1 MRPLDDIR
9 VIDLTR
15 VLAGPYATMVLA
27 DLGAEVIKIESF
39 EGDEARGFGPFKNG
53 VSGYFQ
59 SVNRGKKSLALDL
72 KHPEAKILLKKLI
85 AKSDVLV
92 ENFRPGAM
100 ARLGLDYQTLSTEVP
115 GLIYAACSG
124 FGQTGPLAQK
134 GAYDVIIQ
142 GMGGIVGITGE
153 PGRPPIRVG
162 VSIGDLSAALFCAI
176 GILSALT
183 MRRHTG
189 RGQLVDISMLDCQ
202 VALLENAIARF
213 DITGESPGPLG
224 SRHPSITP
232 FQSFQTSDGWMTV
245 AAGNNLLWAALC
257 SVLNVPTLIHDPRF
271 LTNDL
276 RTTNHACL
284 EPLLSAPFSMKTK
297 QEWIQLLEC
306 RGVPC
311 GPIQSVREVV
321 QHPQV
326 LAREMIQ
333 TIDHPVAGTLKVPGS
348 PLKFSD
354 AQPMDIQRAPELG
367 EHTDEL
373 LQRLLTFSAADL
385 SRLRRHKVIS

>member
-1 MRPLDDIR
+1 MRPLDDVR

-15 VLAGPYATMVLA
+15 VLAGPYATMILA
-27 DLGAEVIKIESF
+27 DLGAEVIKVESL

-59 SVNRGKKSLALDL
+59 SVNRGKKSLGLNL
-72 KHPEAKILLKKLI
+72 KHPESIALLKTLM

-100 ARLGLDYQTLSTEVP
+100 ARLGLDYTTLSVEMP
-115 GLIYAACSG
+115 RLIYAACSG
-124 FGQTGPLAQK
+124 FGQTGPLSQN

-142 GMGGIVGITGE
+142 GMGGILSVTGE
-153 PGRPPIRVG
+153 PGRPPVRVG
-162 VSIGDLSAALFCAI
+162 VSIGDLSAALFSVI

-189 RGQLVDISMLDCQ
+189 VGQLVDISMLDCQ

-213 DITGESPGPLG
+213 DVTGESPVPLG

-232 FQSFQTSDGWMTV
+232 FQSFQTGDGWITV
-245 AAGNNLLWAALC
+245 AAGNNSLWVSLC
-257 SVLNVPTLIHDPRF
+257 STLDLPALLEDSRF
-271 LTNDL
+271 NTNDL
-276 RTTNHACL
+276 RTTNHALL
-284 EPLLSAPFSMKTK
+284 EPLLSGRFRTKTTS
-297 QEWIQLLEC
+297 EWLELLEIG
-306 RGVPC
+306 GVPS
-311 GPIQSVREVV
+311 GPIQSVEQVV

-333 TIDHPVAGTLKVPGS
+333 ALDHPVAGTLRVPGS
-348 PLKFSD
+348 PIKLSQSEPVHIK
-354 AQPMDIQRAPELG
+354 RAPELG
-367 EHTDEL
+367 EDTDEI
-373 LQRLLTFSAADL
+373 LQRLLNFTAKDIL
-385 SRLRRHKVIS
+385 RLRHDKVIC